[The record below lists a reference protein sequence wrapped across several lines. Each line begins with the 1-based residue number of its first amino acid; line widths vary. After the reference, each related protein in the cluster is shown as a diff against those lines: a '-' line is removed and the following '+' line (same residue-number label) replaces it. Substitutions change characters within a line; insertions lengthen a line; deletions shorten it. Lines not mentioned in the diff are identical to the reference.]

1 MKHPAITLSSLSFIS
16 ALTLAP
22 VVSHAET
29 PALIEFKQMSP
40 ETALKAA
47 EAALQ
52 HCRDQGYQV
61 AVAIVDRS
69 GGLQVFLRDR
79 FAGSHTVTVAQNKA
93 WTSAS
98 FKQSTTE
105 IGKATRAGQAESG
118 IRFVDRVMV
127 NGGGLPVTAAGSL
140 VGAIGVSG
148 APGGEADEACAH
160 AGIDVIAEDLE
171 F

>member
-1 MKHPAITLSSLSFIS
+1 MNKLCSVLTIVLTTVLASNPSS
-16 ALTLAP
+16 
-22 VVSHAET
+22 AES

-40 ETALKAA
+40 ATALKAA
-47 EAALQ
+47 EAALE
-52 HCRDQGYQV
+52 HCRLQGYQV
-61 AVAIVDRS
+61 AVAVVDRS

-79 FAGSHTVTVAQNKA
+79 FAGAHTVAVAQDKA

-98 FKQSTTE
+98 FRQPTTE
-105 IGKATRAGQAESG
+105 LGRATSAGQAESG
-118 IRFVDRVMV
+118 IRFVKRVMV

-148 APGGEADEACAH
+148 APGGEADEACAL
-160 AGIDVIAEDLE
+160 AGIDAISEDLE